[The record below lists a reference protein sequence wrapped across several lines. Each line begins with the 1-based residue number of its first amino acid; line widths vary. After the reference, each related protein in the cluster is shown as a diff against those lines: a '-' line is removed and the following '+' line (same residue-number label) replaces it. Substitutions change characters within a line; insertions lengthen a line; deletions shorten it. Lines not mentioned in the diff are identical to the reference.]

1 MAQPTTSPSPTF
13 AFDNSFARSL
23 EGFFVPWQGEKAPK
37 PRIALLNDALAAQ
50 LGLSLDASDETLAA
64 ILAGGETADG
74 SEPIAQAYAG
84 HQFGGFSPQL
94 GDGRALLLGE
104 LLDTEGQR
112 FDIQLKG
119 SGRTPFSRGGDGK
132 AALGPVLREYI
143 MGEAMHA
150 LGIPTTRA
158 LAAVTTGEQIR
169 RQGLKPGAVLAR
181 VASSHIRVGTFQ
193 FFAAR
198 GAWDSVSKLADYTIM
213 RHYPELMDKEN
224 RYLALFEAVARRQA
238 ELIAQW
244 MQVGFIHGVM
254 NTDNVALSGET
265 IDYGPCAFMDH
276 YDSATVFSS
285 IDRNGRYSYGS
296 QPQIGQWNLAR
307 FAETLVPLVAPDDEN
322 RATELL
328 TDALAEYMGSY
339 KQAWLKGMG
348 RKIGLASAKAK
359 DIALIQIL
367 LGTLQGEHVDFTLFF
382 RRLGDSLVSTEGS
395 TALLGLFDDPEA
407 ITGWLDDWQE
417 RLKQEERSP
426 EAIAEAMAKVN
437 PIYIPRNH
445 LVEAALQKAEDF
457 ADLSDV
463 KQLLNVLAHP
473 YEERTGL
480 EEYAR
485 PAPSDFGPFVTYCG
499 T

>member
-1 MAQPTTSPSPTF
+1 MVEPSTPPPPAF
-13 AFDNSFARSL
+13 HFDNSFVRQL
-23 EGFFVPWQGEKAPK
+23 EGFYVPWQGTKAPK
-37 PRIALLNDALAAQ
+37 PRIALFNDALAES
-50 LGLSLDASDETLAA
+50 LGLNLDASDEHLAA
-64 ILAGGETADG
+64 IFAGSERAAG
-74 SEPIAQAYAG
+74 SEPVAQAYAG

-104 LLDTEGQR
+104 LLDNQGER
-112 FDIQLKG
+112 YDIQLKG

-132 AALGPVLREYI
+132 AVLGPVLREYI

-158 LAAVTTGEQIR
+158 LAAVTTGEQIS
-169 RQGLKPGAVLAR
+169 RQGLKPGAVLVR
-181 VASSHIRVGTFQ
+181 IASSHIRVGTFE

-198 GAWDSVSKLADYTIM
+198 GATERVKTLADYTIN
-213 RHYPELMDKEN
+213 RHYPELVDSEN
-224 RYLALFEAVARRQA
+224 RYLALFKAVATRQA
-238 ELIAQW
+238 KLIAQW

-276 YDSATVFSS
+276 YDAQTVFSS
-285 IDRNGRYSYGS
+285 IDRNGRYAYVN
-296 QPQIGQWNLAR
+296 QPAIGQWNLAR
-307 FAETLVPLVAPDDEN
+307 FAETLLPLVAPDDQD
-322 RATELL
+322 RAVELV
-328 TDALAEYMGSY
+328 TDALTDFMVTY
-339 KQAWLKGMG
+339 KQAWLEGMG
-348 RKIGLASAKAK
+348 RKIGLKETK
-359 DIALIQIL
+359 PQDTALVQIL

-382 RRLGDSLVSTEGS
+382 RRLGDSLVNEKGKTD
-395 TALLGLFDDPEA
+395 LLALFDDPEA
-407 ITGWLDDWQE
+407 IVGWLKDWQN
-417 RLKQEERSP
+417 RLSEEACPP
-426 EAIAEAMAKVN
+426 EAVSSAMARVN

-463 KQLLNVLAHP
+463 QQLLTVLAAP

-480 EEYAR
+480 EDFTR
-485 PAPSDFGPFVTYCG
+485 PAPSNFGPFVTYCG